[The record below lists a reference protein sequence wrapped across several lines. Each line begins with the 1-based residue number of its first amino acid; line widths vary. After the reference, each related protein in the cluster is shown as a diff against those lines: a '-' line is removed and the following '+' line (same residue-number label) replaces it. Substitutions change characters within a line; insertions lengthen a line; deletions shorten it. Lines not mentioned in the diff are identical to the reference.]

1 MTEEFL
7 QYIWNYNLFDKKPV
21 RAFTGE
27 KIEVLTTGEHNKD
40 AGPDF
45 FNAKIKIDDTTWVGN
60 VEIHL
65 KSSDWLKH
73 KHDKDKAYDN
83 VILHVVLVN
92 DAETTRTNDEIITT
106 VRLSFD
112 KKLFAHYQIL
122 LQSQL
127 WIPCENDFHKID
139 KFIVAHWLNNLLV
152 ERLENKSDYIL
163 QNLSLNKNNWE
174 NTFYQQLARNFGFKL
189 NAEPFELL
197 AKSLPV
203 VYLAKHKN
211 NLLQIEALLF
221 GQSGLLNDNFSDD
234 EYFQSLKKE
243 YKFLRHK
250 FNLKPVDKH
259 LWKFL
264 RLRPSNFPTLRIS
277 QFATLIYKSTALFS
291 KIIEVNG
298 IKELNKLFKI
308 SASEY
313 WDTHYVFNKESKKKK
328 KILGK
333 TAFNIIVINT
343 IVPFLF
349 VYGKSKDNEV
359 YKNKA
364 IKLLE
369 ELKPEKNSIINNWEK
384 TGVKAINSFYSQA
397 LLQLKNEYCAKK
409 KCLKCQIG
417 NKIIAGLGD

>member
-7 QYIWNYNLFDKKPV
+7 QYIWKHNLFAQKPV

-92 DAETTRTNDEIITT
+92 DAEITRTNGEIITT
-106 VRLSFD
+106 VRLNFD
-112 KKLFAHYQIL
+112 KKLFAHYQKL

-127 WIPCENDFHKID
+127 WIPCENDFHKVE
-139 KFIVAHWLNNLLV
+139 KFIIAHWLNNLLV

-189 NAEPFELL
+189 NADPFELL

-234 EYFQSLKKE
+234 EYFQNLKKE

-277 QFATLIYKSTALFS
+277 QFAALIYKSTALFS

-298 IKELNKLFKI
+298 IKELNKLFEI

-313 WDTHYVFNKESKKKK
+313 WDTHYVFNKGAKKKK

-369 ELKPEKNSIINNWEK
+369 ELKSEKNSIINNWEK
-384 TGVKAINSFYSQA
+384 TGIKAANAFYSQA

-409 KCLKCQIG
+409 RCLKCQIG